1 MQNTKEHILKIM
13 VCAHLST
20 SLLSLQSKK
29 YPVTVR
35 TVGLS
40 VVLCSFHSEYIK
52 RELKL
57 IVVTGIPQNIP

>member
-20 SLLSLQSKK
+20 LLLPLQSKK
-29 YPVTVR
+29 YPVI
-35 TVGLS
+35 VGS
-40 VVLCSFHSEYIK
+40 VVLADVLCSFHSEYIK
-52 RELKL
+52 RELIL

>member
-20 SLLSLQSKK
+20 LLLSLQSKK
-29 YPVTVR
+29 HPVTVR
-35 TVGLS
+35 SVRLS
-40 VVLCSFHSEYIK
+40 AVLCSFHSEHIM

-57 IVVTGIPQNIP
+57 TVCDWNTSK